1 MTSDLHADRR
11 TRPVDRVAVE
21 RTRRRLEHSVP
32 APWLHG
38 EVARRMAERLALMR
52 QQPARVLD
60 AWPAAGASAS
70 TLAQALPKA
79 RIEQPDGVEDTSGAA
94 WWQPRRWWP
103 VRGRSSDTPPD
114 GRYDMLW
121 ANMLLH
127 HVAEPLALMQ
137 DWHRALVVDGFLMF
151 STLGPGTLQSL
162 RDCYRTLGPGP
173 AMAPLV
179 DMHDLGDL
187 LVEAGFADPV
197 MDQELIRLTWRNATE
212 ALAELRSLG
221 ANVDPSRMP
230 GLRTPRWRQRLIEA
244 LSRVA
249 TRTDSGRIE
258 LEFELVYGHAVKPEV
273 RHALAAETRI
283 GVDDL
288 RRSLRK
294 SRAGG
299 KA

>member
-1 MTSDLHADRR
+1 
-11 TRPVDRVAVE
+11 
-21 RTRRRLEHSVP
+21 
-32 APWLHG
+32 
-38 EVARRMAERLALMR
+38 MAERLALMR
-52 QQPARVLD
+52 QQPALVLD
-60 AWPAAGASAS
+60 AWPAAGASAQ

-79 RIEQPDGVEDTSGAA
+79 RIERQDGVENTSGDA
-94 WWQPRRWWP
+94 WWRPRRWWP
-103 VRGRSSDTPPD
+103 ASRPRASEAPPE

-137 DWHRALVVDGFLMF
+137 DWHRALAVDGFLMF

-162 RDCYRTLGPGP
+162 RDCYRTLESGP

-212 ALAELRSLG
+212 ALSEIRSLG
-221 ANVDPSRMP
+221 ANVDPLRAP

-249 TRTDSGRIE
+249 TRADSGRIE

-294 SRAGG
+294 SRTGG